1 MNDRKT
7 RLYVGT
13 FLALCVLLWAGVL
26 YLRGVPL
33 ALEHLLPFTLVL
45 GAVTGLVGVFS
56 RYLWSVCTLHGW
68 FVERP
73 DLRGTWKGELV
84 SDWVDPQTGSR
95 RPAIAC
101 YVGVAQSLF
110 RLNLHL
116 MTPESASDFIAHAI
130 RPLRGST
137 AYEVIGVYQNTPDVH
152 LRQERSPIHF
162 GTLKLETHG
171 PSRSRPQRLEGEY
184 WTDRKTFGTMKLF
197 WCTRELHTR
206 FGDAD
211 AALRDKD
218 CPAR

>member
-26 YLRGVPL
+26 YLRGVPI
-33 ALEHLLPFTLVL
+33 ALEHLWPFTVVL
-45 GAVTGLVGVFS
+45 GTVTALVGLFS
-56 RYLWSVCTLHGW
+56 RYLWSLRPLHGW

-73 DLRGTWKGELV
+73 DLRGTWRGELL
-84 SDWVDPQTGSR
+84 SDWEDPQTKSR
-95 RPAIAC
+95 RPPIIC
-101 YVGVAQSLF
+101 YVGATQSLF

-116 MTPESASDFIAHAI
+116 MTAESASDFIAHTI
-130 RPLRGST
+130 RALRGST
-137 AYEVIGVYQNTPDVH
+137 SYEVIGVYQNTPDVH

-162 GTLKLETHG
+162 GTLRLETHG
-171 PSRSRPQRLEGEY
+171 TSRSRPQRLEGEY
-184 WTDRKTFGTMKLF
+184 WTDRKTLGTMKLF

-206 FGDAD
+206 FADAD